1 MKQILIIEVSPRGTD
16 SASRAV
22 SETLTARL
30 AAEHPEAKIIRRD
43 LATDLVPHLDFD
55 TLRAIAS
62 RDPEDAV
69 RFKPA
74 GRLSDEM
81 TDELLGSDL
90 LVISTPM
97 WNFGIPSALK
107 AWIDLVV
114 RPGRTFQYAAGGVD
128 GMAKGAKAILVLS
141 SGGIFSEGPWA
152 EWDYVEPYLRRILGF
167 IGIDNVQTV
176 RAQGLNLTEFAPVA
190 VPTANRAVEQLVV

>member
-1 MKQILIIEVSPRGTD
+1 VKQILIIEVSPRGAD

-22 SETLTARL
+22 SETLFGRL
-30 AAEHPEAKIIRRD
+30 AAEHPEARIIRRD
-43 LATDLVPHLDFD
+43 LATELVPHLDFD

-62 RDPEDAV
+62 RDPDDAI
-69 RFKPA
+69 RFKAA
-74 GRLSDEM
+74 GKLSDEL
-81 TDELLGSDL
+81 TDELLTSDL

-128 GMAKGAKAILVLS
+128 GLAKGTKAILILA
-141 SGGIFSEGPWA
+141 SGGIFSEGPWV

-167 IGIDNVQTV
+167 VGIDDVQTV
-176 RAQGLNLTEFAPVA
+176 RAQGMNLAEFAPLA
-190 VPTANRAVEQLVV
+190 IPTANRVVEQLVV